1 MKQRQA
7 QGLVN
12 GLARWMGIRAPE
24 VRLKKLKRPGWSGRY
39 HPSKVKISVRYGRD
53 KSGPDL
59 ERELVGHEF
68 AHGATREVYCGGQGK
83 RAAKNCSYRG
93 QHDKRFYGV
102 LNKIHKKLGTSK
114 EKARMLE
121 SKAGYNP
128 PHDWLDHSS
137 SKEQRY
143 VKPRP
148 GATVR
153 CVRALCRGGYTPTE
167 AARLCRRLAGGHMAP
182 ESKRKTLN
190 YEPAGRNKPRN
201 KSFWD
206 RITDSASKLGR
217 SIVDSAAT
225 RPRSKRHYS
234 TEISG
239 RSYVDFQVKLARTLE
254 NKYKFSRGAA
264 FAVAHG
270 PKTMEV
276 FRRGYSP
283 QFVASTVAHRQ
294 QQSSRHAA

>member
-1 MKQRQA
+1 M
-7 QGLVN
+7 
-12 GLARWMGIRAPE
+12 
-24 VRLKKLKRPGWSGRY
+24 
-39 HPSKVKISVRYGRD
+39 RYGRD

-102 LNKIHKKLGTSK
+102 LNKIHKRLGTSK

-137 SKEQRY
+137 NKGRTP
-143 VKPRP
+143 KPRP
-148 GATVR
+148 MATVR
-153 CVRALCRGGYTPTE
+153 CIRALCRGGYAPAE
-167 AARLCRRLAGGHMAP
+167 AARLCRGLAGGHMAP

-206 RITDSASKLGR
+206 RITSSASKLGR

-225 RPRSKRHYS
+225 RPRSKRHRS

-283 QFVASTVAHRQ
+283 QFVASTIAHR
-294 QQSSRHAA
+294 